1 MARLTAKM
9 VFSLRQAGS
18 GQSLTGIVQRVWG
31 HVAAMHSRVGGGG
44 GGGAE
49 VCQSRMISTSNAAKG
64 TLAAR

>member
-18 GQSLTGIVQRVWG
+18 GQSLMGIMQGVCG
-31 HVAAMHSRVGGGG
+31 HVAAMHSRVGGG